1 MELYTCRRCG
11 YKTEHKSNLKRHLQK
26 QTPCFHILE
35 NIPVETL
42 LLSLDKQYN
51 DTAHVCQECGKKFN
65 TKSSMYRHQGS
76 CKKRDT
82 DLKTKILILEE
93 EMKHLKESIVT
104 TQVNNNNTQ
113 NNIQI
118 NVGGS
123 GVKVRDF
130 GCENME
136 ALPTELLESLFLDL
150 KFRDLLESL
159 HCDPNY
165 PENHNVRI
173 KSTKRELL
181 EIYRNNKWDIM
192 TFVNGLNELLL
203 QGQRIFKDYY
213 RKNRDKILEDDM
225 EETDL
230 REILSQLDAIER
242 LNEDDIK
249 PIRKELQLMLESQR
263 HILTDLRVC
272 ETIEKQINL

>member
-1 MELYTCRRCG
+1 
-11 YKTEHKSNLKRHLQK
+11 
-26 QTPCFHILE
+26 
-35 NIPVETL
+35 
-42 LLSLDKQYN
+42 
-51 DTAHVCQECGKKFN
+51 
-65 TKSSMYRHQGS
+65 MYRHRES
-76 CKKRDT
+76 CRKKDGG
-82 DLKTKILILEE
+82 LKAKIQCLEE
-93 EMKHLKESIVT
+93 EMKHLKESIMT
-104 TQVNNNNTQ
+104 SSTQVNNNNTQ

-118 NVGGS
+118 NVGTTPHGS
-123 GVKVRDF
+123 VKVRDF

-263 HILTDLRVC
+263 HLLMDLRVC
-272 ETIEKQINL
+272 ETIEKS